1 MSRETPQLV
10 SQALKSALKL
20 VDSDADVS
28 TIDLDLLANL
38 NTNQSLNY
46 IELEQQLNKLE
57 KNTQKM
63 AAMKE
68 EFSLLVNSLDEIETY
83 VSSIEEVADELN
95 AWSHEVTKKV

>member
-1 MSRETPQLV
+1 MSRDTPQLV

-20 VDSDADVS
+20 IDSDADVS

-57 KNTQKM
+57 KNAKNM

-68 EFSLLVNSLDEIETY
+68 EFSLLVTSLDEIETY
-83 VSSIEEVADELN
+83 VSSIEEIATELN
-95 AWSHEVTKKV
+95 AWSHEVTKK